1 MERGKTQG
9 RSCADSGASGRMG
22 SQVDPIYESGI
33 WGEIRVG
40 YSAYNPIT
48 GHPPHASDAADFRAQ
63 EGVG

>member
-1 MERGKTQG
+1 M
-9 RSCADSGASGRMG
+9 DSGASGRMG
-22 SQVDPIYESGI
+22 SQVDPVYESGI

-40 YSAYNPIT
+40 YPAYNPIT